1 MHEVTGS
8 SPVTPTTPYDSI
20 FPQGIARKMRRR
32 HSAARG
38 IPHAGRAPARTPETQ
53 TRTGIFRPQ
62 TRRSYG
68 RDRRTDRRSPLPKR
82 PVERDLCA
90 SGLARGVRQGRRPG
104 PRARVHR
111 AADGRRSNP
120 LGFDPRWAPQSG
132 GCSVATGPL
141 RGLWRSF
148 LARARERSACAAL
161 IYNYFSEPAL
171 TPSPLAV

>member
-1 MHEVTGS
+1 M
-8 SPVTPTTPYDSI
+8 PR
-20 FPQGIARKMRRR
+20 Q

-38 IPHAGRAPARTPETQ
+38 IPHAGRAPARTPEKR
-53 TRTGIFRPQ
+53 TRTGIPRPQ
-62 TRRSYG
+62 TRRRFV

-132 GCSVATGPL
+132 GCSGLPAHFAAFGARSSHASASGPTAP
-141 RGLWRSF
+141 R
-148 LARARERSACAAL
+148 
-161 IYNYFSEPAL
+161 YFSIIFRTRLDSL
-171 TPSPLAV
+171 TPPAVILSHKSRLYD